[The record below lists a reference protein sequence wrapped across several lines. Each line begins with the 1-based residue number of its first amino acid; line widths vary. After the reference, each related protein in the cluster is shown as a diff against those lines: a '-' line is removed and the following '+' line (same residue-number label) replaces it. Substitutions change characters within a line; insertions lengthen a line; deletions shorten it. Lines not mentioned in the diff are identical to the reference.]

1 MSETIPA
8 AAETRD
14 VVQSMWRGAR
24 CRCPACGEGRIFR
37 AYLKVNDY
45 CPECGEALY
54 HQRADD
60 APPYV
65 VIFIVGHIIIGLLL
79 GVEKAFQPELWV
91 HMVLWLPL
99 TAILSLALLPPVK
112 GALVGLQWAIKMHGF
127 DPASPEALE
136 PPREGVAAQ

>member
-1 MSETIPA
+1 MSETLPA

-112 GALVGLQWAIKMHGF
+112 GALIGLQWAIKMHGF
-127 DPASPEALE
+127 DPSSPEALE

>member
-1 MSETIPA
+1 VARRTLPLP
-8 AAETRD
+8 RL
-14 VVQSMWRGAR
+14 WRRPHLPRLSQGQR
-24 CRCPACGEGRIFR
+24 
-37 AYLKVNDY
+37 LL
-45 CPECGEALY
+45 PECGEALY

-79 GVEKAFQPELWV
+79 GVEKAYQPELWV

-99 TAILSLALLPPVK
+99 TAIMSLALLPPVK

>member
-1 MSETIPA
+1 MSETLPA
-8 AAETRD
+8 TAETRD
-14 VVQSMWRGAR
+14 VVQSMLRGAR

-54 HQRADD
+54 HHRADD

-79 GVEKAFQPELWV
+79 GVEKMYQPDMWV

-99 TAILSLALLPPVK
+99 TIIMSLALLPPVK
-112 GALVGLQWAIKMHGF
+112 GSLIGLQWAMRMHGF
-127 DPASPEALE
+127 DPNSPEALE
-136 PPREGVAAQ
+136 PPRDAVAAT